1 MTEVTVDPAT
11 LAHSEYLWELAG
23 RQDLPLSNE
32 DRLRLRDIS
41 VLLKYRPDIDMT
53 GDFQFEVGKTYP
65 TRGGKL
71 VTVVGKTDTKGY
83 ECVQGDDME
92 PHLGYRYS
100 RSTSTGDH
108 GRSTGGPGDN
118 PNNLLPVE
126 IVDPRIVG
134 TYFDDDVLAERVVR
148 MEEWLDRQ
156 LNPTGERPRLRNVD
170 WMDEAG
176 FTPNEIR
183 VGKIVLGHVAGKSTM
198 ELRNGDK

>member
-11 LAHSEYLWELAG
+11 LAHSEYLWQMAE

-32 DRLRLRDIS
+32 DRQRLRDVS
-41 VLLKYRPDIDMT
+41 CLLKYRPDIDMT

-71 VTVVGKTDTKGY
+71 VTIIGKTDTKGY

-92 PHLGYRYS
+92 PQLGYRYC
-100 RSTSTGDH
+100 RSTGTSDH

-126 IVDPRIVG
+126 IVDPRIIG
-134 TYFDDDVLAERVVR
+134 TYFDPDVLAERVVR

-156 LNPTGERPRLRNVD
+156 LNPTGEKPRLRNVD
-170 WMDEAG
+170 WMDEVG

-183 VGKIVLGHVAGKSTM
+183 VGKIVLGHVVGKSTM
-198 ELRNGDK
+198 ELRNGNK